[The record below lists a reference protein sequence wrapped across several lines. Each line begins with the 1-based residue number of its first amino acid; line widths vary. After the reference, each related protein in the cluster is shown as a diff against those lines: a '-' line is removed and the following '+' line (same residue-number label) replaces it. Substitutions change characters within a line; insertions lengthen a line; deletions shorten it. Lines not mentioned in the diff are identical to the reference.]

1 MAETPDSH
9 DLDKLTRWH
18 IGLES
23 ASGAGFPVCGLFL
36 ASGDD
41 NRAHD
46 IFRIYRTAFEELG
59 AGFHDLVIFGQHGMS
74 STCAALMPG
83 LGLSNLR
90 TPSLVLISGGESLV
104 LHTTS
109 LPAGK
114 LLVGQSEEDSN
125 ETPWRS
131 ALEMIRQAVKKS
143 WYLSLDDVE
152 GLERIEFSS
161 GTLGGA
167 VGRVKKQVE
176 SA

>member
-74 STCAALMPG
+74 STCVALMTG

-104 LHTTS
+104 LHTNT

-152 GLERIEFSS
+152 GLERIEFSG

>member
-1 MAETPDSH
+1 
-9 DLDKLTRWH
+9 
-18 IGLES
+18 
-23 ASGAGFPVCGLFL
+23 
-36 ASGDD
+36 
-41 NRAHD
+41 
-46 IFRIYRTAFEELG
+46 
-59 AGFHDLVIFGQHGMS
+59 
-74 STCAALMPG
+74 MPG

-90 TPSLVLISGGESLV
+90 TPSLILISGGESLV

-114 LLVGQSEEDSN
+114 LLVGQSEEDSS

-131 ALEMIRQAVKKS
+131 ALEMIRQAVEKRV
-143 WYLSLDDVE
+143 YLSLDDVE

>member
-1 MAETPDSH
+1 MSETSDSH
-9 DLDKLTRWH
+9 DLDKLTRWR

-23 ASGAGFPVCGLFL
+23 PSGAGFPVCGLFL

-59 AGFHDLVIFGQHGMS
+59 AGFHDLVIFGQHGIS
-74 STCAALMPG
+74 STCAALITG
-83 LGLSNLR
+83 LGLSNLQV
-90 TPSLVLISGGESLV
+90 PSLVLISGGESLV

-114 LLVGQSEEDSN
+114 LLVGQSEENRS

-131 ALEMIRQAVKKS
+131 ALETIRQAVEKS
-143 WYLSLDDVE
+143 VYLSLDDVE
-152 GLERIEFSS
+152 GLERIEFSGGTLS
-161 GTLGGA
+161 GT

>member
-23 ASGAGFPVCGLFL
+23 ASGVGFPVCGLFL

-83 LGLSNLR
+83 LGLSSLQ
-90 TPSLVLISGGESLV
+90 TPSLVLISGGEGLV

-109 LPAGK
+109 LPTGK
-114 LLVGQSEEDSN
+114 LLVGQSEEDSS

-131 ALEMIRQAVKKS
+131 ALEMIRQAVEKS
-143 WYLSLDDVE
+143 GYLSLDDVE
-152 GLERIEFSS
+152 GLKRIELSG

-167 VGRVKKQVE
+167 VERVKKQVE

>member
-9 DLDKLTRWH
+9 DLDKLTKWH

-23 ASGAGFPVCGLFL
+23 ASDPGFPVCGLFL

-83 LGLSNLR
+83 LGLSSLQ
-90 TPSLVLISGGESLV
+90 TPSLVLIIGGESLV

-114 LLVGQSEEDSN
+114 LLVGQSEEDSS

-131 ALEMIRQAVKKS
+131 ALEMIRQAVEKS

-152 GLERIEFSS
+152 GLERIKLSG
-161 GTLGGA
+161 GTLSGA
-167 VGRVKKQVE
+167 VGRMKKQVE